1 MVPVQQPAQQ
11 VAEAPAAPA
20 RPSYVEPVTEVRSP
34 GILPSVLPALL
45 FFVLGALL
53 GVGGYYY
60 WLKSQPEPVVEP
72 TPPITEMKSNN
83 TTLTAF
89 EDGRRLVDKDPA
101 GYINANAASL
111 QTAEDYFLM
120 GRAFMLTGKYWEA
133 KRSFNDSRNRLAS
146 ADPLNAKTLASE
158 ISMALAIIES
168 PQATESFTRDI
179 NTANAA
185 SSANTNASAANG
197 NSAVPMAGQPLR

>member
-1 MVPVQQPAQQ
+1 M
-11 VAEAPAAPA
+11 
-20 RPSYVEPVTEVRSP
+20 
-34 GILPSVLPALL
+34 LPSILPALL
-45 FFVLGALL
+45 FLVLGALL

-60 WLKSQPEPVVEP
+60 WLESQPEPVVEP

-111 QTAEDYFLM
+111 QTPEDYFLM

-133 KRSFNDSRNRLAS
+133 KRTFNDSRNRLAS

-179 NTANAA
+179 TTAN
-185 SSANTNASAANG
+185 TSAAANSNSATSG
-197 NSAVPMAGQPLR
+197 NSNSASLAPSQPIR